1 MCTLVTIGIPFYN
14 ASQFLEYAI
23 KSVIN
28 QTYTNWELILVD
40 DGSTDDSLSIARS
53 FNDQRIKILSD
64 GVNKGLVSR
73 LNEII
78 LNSRGSYIA
87 RMDADDIMHFE
98 RIEKQIFE

>member
-1 MCTLVTIGIPFYN
+1 
-14 ASQFLEYAI
+14 
-23 KSVIN
+23 
-28 QTYTNWELILVD
+28 LILVD

-98 RIEKQIFE
+98 RIEKQINFNSK